1 MNAMLSSFTNIR
13 PLCFRCG
20 IAVLSVMPQIH
31 QLAFHAA
38 VAA

>member
-1 MNAMLSSFTNIR
+1 MF
-13 PLCFRCG
+13 PLRHCGIAALRHCG